1 VPVPA
6 ADWTWCY
13 WSPHTVWNF
22 LAPPLVLPR
31 ASPKFRFAGAMFDMG
46 DYAAM
51 IRFGR
56 LRPQMGFAV
65 GTIRKHRTYFS

>member
-1 VPVPA
+1 
-6 ADWTWCY
+6 
-13 WSPHTVWNF
+13 
-22 LAPPLVLPR
+22 
-31 ASPKFRFAGAMFDMG
+31 MFDMG

-65 GTIRKHRTYFS
+65 GTLFDVVDNDGGPLIYGVSSEQQQRSFDSTCREFHRFLDRPPR